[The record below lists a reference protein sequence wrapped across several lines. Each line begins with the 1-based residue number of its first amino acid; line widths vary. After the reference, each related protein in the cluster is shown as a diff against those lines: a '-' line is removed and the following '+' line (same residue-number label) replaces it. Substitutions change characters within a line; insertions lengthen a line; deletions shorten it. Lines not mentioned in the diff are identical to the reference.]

1 MNYVVDAGMGEYGQE
16 GTDLRK
22 KENTKNLLANTVRW
36 PSSITYKPHSHKIPS
51 TYFDHVDKKGSALPI
66 TLKYENS
73 TSLLIRA
80 RLIQRY
86 YC

>member
-1 MNYVVDAGMGEYGQE
+1 MHGWVNMGKKGQTYV
-16 GTDLRK
+16 K
-22 KENTKNLLANTVRW
+22 KRITKNLLANTVRW

-51 TYFDHVDKKGSALPI
+51 IYFDHVDKKGSALPI
-66 TLKYENS
+66 TVTYKNS
-73 TSLLIRA
+73 TSILIRA